1 MFCYI
6 YKGALNVEGDSF
18 YNYVSID
25 KWFQTIVLPAQL
37 KLEPLKLKNLYLN
50 TLINYANFVGLT
62 SQY

>member
-25 KWFQTIVLPAQL
+25 KLFQTIVLPAQL

-50 TLINYANFVGLT
+50 TLIN
-62 SQY
+62 

>member
-18 YNYVSID
+18 HDYVWID

-37 KLEPLKLKNLYLN
+37 QLEPLKLKNLYLN
-50 TLINYANFVGLT
+50 TFINYANFVVLT
-62 SQY
+62 S